1 MKNEHGLTQ
10 NQELFACA
18 IVEGLSQADAV
29 RRAYKA
35 SKGWK
40 ASTIYQEGARLAA
53 LPHIRARVKQLQ
65 DQVAEVSVLKAAD
78 VLEQTSRLVL
88 FNPKSVYGQR
98 EDGTYYMK
106 LLPEMTDR
114 EATGVK
120 VFKIDDLAR
129 TEYAF
134 HDKVAALGLAAK
146 LLGMFKEDN
155 KQKAD
160 GLAELLAGLNGNVLG
175 AVPDAAVFEPGKGD
189 EDDA

>member
-10 NQELFACA
+10 NQEIFACA

-40 ASTIYQEGARLAA
+40 PETIYQEGARLAA
-53 LPHIRARVKQLQ
+53 LPHIRARVRRLQ
-65 DQVAEVSVLKAAD
+65 DQLAEVSVLKAAD

-88 FNPKSVYGQR
+88 FNPKSVYGRR

-120 VFKIDDLAR
+120 VFKIDDLSR

-146 LLGMFKEDN
+146 LLGMYEKDN

-160 GLAELLAGLNGNVLG
+160 ALADLLSGLNGNVLG
-175 AVPDAAVFEPGKGD
+175 ASPGAAVFEPTKD
-189 EDDA
+189 NDD